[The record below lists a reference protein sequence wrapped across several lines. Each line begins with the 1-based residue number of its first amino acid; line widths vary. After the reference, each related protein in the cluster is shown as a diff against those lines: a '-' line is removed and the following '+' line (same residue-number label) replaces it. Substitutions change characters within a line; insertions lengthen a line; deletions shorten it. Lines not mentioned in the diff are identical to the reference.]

1 MVVVLKY
8 QSPGTKEFTVQS
20 STGSTLII
28 NRVFKKLLQSEQEA
42 LTPEMQRRTAL
53 TEDNY
58 LFTLLGYED
67 TPSGASYVL
76 RVKPKTK
83 DKFLYAGRIW
93 VDAKDFAVIR
103 LQAEP
108 AKNPSFW
115 TKDSEIEQRYTKI
128 NDFWL
133 PLQNHS
139 VSSIRLGGT
148 AELTIDY
155 RDYQVTDAD
164 PVSRVSIVNPSPSV
178 EATAK
183 PK

>member
-103 LQAEP
+103 LEAEP

-164 PVSRVSIVNPSPSV
+164 PVSKVSIVHPSPSV
-178 EATAK
+178 EATAE